1 MKKLLYW
8 LITISFIVFILLPVL
23 WVLGSSLWQTDAWP
37 WVGTQSVWNLLMRS
51 LLTAGLTA
59 SGASFLGIIFGFLLA
74 RTAIAGQH
82 WLKILLLLPLL
93 ISPYIQA
100 VAWKDI
106 FFLLFDASQWIYSTA
121 GVVFVHTII
130 FAPLCMLIFSSAFSH
145 IQRQVEEAGR
155 MVANAYQVFFK
166 ITLPL
171 IKPAVLTAWML
182 TFIISLSEFS
192 VPAFYGVSL
201 LTTEIFTQFA
211 AFYNHSLAI
220 SQSFLLVAVCLLLL
234 LMERR
239 YLKEAPFLSVGKRG
253 SDALLV
259 DLGRGKNIIS
269 AFVWMYTFVVVAFPV
284 IILGIQSFSG
294 RRDHL
299 AEASRLLLPA
309 IGSSFQLALIT
320 SLILVF
326 ISWLWAQG
334 SIRWAFPKPDVWL
347 LITFALPSTVLGISF
362 ITAYNQPV
370 LQWLYGST
378 AMLWIGLVGKLAF
391 LPAKLF
397 QNGLQQLPASMEE
410 AARMAGANAWQR
422 WRYIQLPLLADT
434 AFSAFMLV
442 FILSLGELGYT
453 IMVYPPGTSLMPI
466 KIFTIMA
473 NAPAALT
480 SSMVLIAWSVSLLC
494 LIFLYTLKRWLTKGL
509 HVS

>member
-8 LITISFIVFILLPVL
+8 LITLSFIVFILLPVL
-23 WVLGSSLWQTDAWP
+23 WVLGHSMWHSDSWQWL
-37 WVGTQSVWNLLMRS
+37 GTESVWNLLVRS
-51 LLTAGLTA
+51 LLIAGLTA
-59 SGASFLGIIFGFLLA
+59 SCASFFGIIFGFLLA
-74 RTAIAGQH
+74 RTSILGKH
-82 WLKILLLLPLL
+82 GLKILLLIPLL

-106 FFLLFDASQWIYSTA
+106 FFLLFDSTQWIYSGA
-121 GVVFVHTII
+121 GVIFVHTII
-130 FAPLCMLIFSSAFSH
+130 FVPLCMLIFSGAFIH
-145 IQRQVEEAGR
+145 IQRQLEEAGR
-155 MVANAYQVFFK
+155 MVASSYQVFFK

-171 IKPAVLTAWML
+171 IKPAALTAWVL

-220 SQSFLLVAVCLLLL
+220 SQSFLLVAACLLLL
-234 LMERR
+234 LVERN
-239 YLKEAPFLSVGKRG
+239 YLKDAPFLSVGKRG
-253 SDALLV
+253 SDFLFI
-259 DLGRGKNIIS
+259 DLGRWRMILS
-269 AFVWMYTFVVVAFPV
+269 AFMWIYTFVVVALPA
-284 IILGIQSFSG
+284 IILYVQSFSG
-294 RRDHL
+294 SRDHL
-299 AEASRLLLPA
+299 VEASRLLLPV
-309 IGSSFQLALIT
+309 IGSSFQLALVT
-320 SLILVF
+320 SFILVF

-334 SIRWAFPKPDVWL
+334 SIRWALPKPDVWL

-362 ITAYNQPV
+362 IKAYNQPL
-370 LQWLYGST
+370 LQFLYGST
-378 AMLWIGLVGKLAF
+378 AMLWMGLVGKLAF
-391 LPAKLF
+391 LSVKLF
-397 QNGLQQLPASMEE
+397 QNGLQQLPVSMEE

-480 SSMVLIAWSVSLLC
+480 SSMILIAWLVSLLC
-494 LIFLYTLKRWLTKGL
+494 LFFLYRLKVWFMKGM
-509 HVS
+509 HTS